1 MQPSRR
7 LYLSPMSKL
16 DISTISVADKARIIC
31 SGRIVAGKEVE
42 ELSGALGRALP
53 EVQTIELDFRDVSFL
68 DSAGIGV
75 LVRALVLTRI
85 YGKRLR
91 FTALSPQVRKT
102 LEITNLLSQFNTGGQ
117 EDRLSKGMRVLFVH
131 HSPEVRT
138 FVDALLRQRGA
149 YPQTCAS
156 IYDARLLADAFHID
170 LVIVPAGL
178 DGSSLSAK
186 GLKVLTLEED
196 FFSARAEDA
205 GESLIARVK
214 AA

>member
-1 MQPSRR
+1 
-7 LYLSPMSKL
+7 MSKL
-16 DISTISVADKARIIC
+16 DISTISVDDKAIVVC

-42 ELSGALGRALP
+42 ELTWALGRLLP
-53 EVQTIELDFRDVSFL
+53 EVQTIELDLRDVNFL

-75 LVRALVLTRI
+75 LVRTLVHTRI
-85 YGKRLR
+85 YGKRL
-91 FTALSPQVRKT
+91 TIAALSAPVRKT
-102 LEITNLLSQFNTGGQ
+102 LEITNLLPQFNIGRHVQ
-117 EDRLSKGMRVLFVH
+117 ELSAGMRVLFVH
-131 HSPEVRT
+131 RSSEVRT

-149 YPQTCAS
+149 QPQTCAS

-170 LVIVPAGL
+170 LVIVPADV

-186 GLKVLTLEED
+186 GLKVLKLEEG
-196 FFSARAEDA
+196 FFSLPAEDA